1 MYTEQHRRELPM
13 TEPED
18 ITQLLHRFQAGDVDA
33 QSQLIDAVHDE
44 LRVIAARY
52 MRREKGDHTL
62 QTTALVN
69 EAYLKLVNLKI
80 ASWQDR
86 AHFYAVAARV
96 MRRILVDHARKHIA
110 GKRGGGI
117 EVLPLNEAIVFTPGR
132 SNQIVQ
138 LDDALSRLAQT
149 DERAAKV
156 IELRFFGGLSVEET
170 SEVLGISPRTVKRE
184 WMFARAW
191 LRTEFGLGPEEADA
205 VAV

>member
-1 MYTEQHRRELPM
+1 M
-13 TEPED
+13 TEPDD
-18 ITQLLHRFQAGDVDA
+18 ITELLHRFQAGDEDA
-33 QSQLIDAVHDE
+33 HSQLINAVHDE
-44 LRVIAARY
+44 LRLIAARY

-69 EAYLKLVNLKI
+69 EAYMKLINLKI
-80 ASWQDR
+80 ANWQDR

-110 GKRGGGI
+110 GKRGGGMDI
-117 EVLPLNEAIVFTPGR
+117 LPLNEGIVFTPGR
-132 SNQIVQ
+132 SSQIVQ
-138 LDDALSRLAQT
+138 LDEALSRLAET

-170 SEVLGISPRTVKRE
+170 AEVMSISPRTVKRE

-191 LRTEFGLGPEEADA
+191 LRTEFGLGPEEGNAAA
-205 VAV
+205 V

>member
-1 MYTEQHRRELPM
+1 MD
-13 TEPED
+13 EPED
-18 ITQLLHRFQAGDVDA
+18 ITELLHRFQAGDEDA
-33 QSQLIDAVHDE
+33 RSQLIDAVHGE

-69 EAYLKLVNLKI
+69 EAYLKLVNLKT
-80 ASWQDR
+80 ANWQDR
-86 AHFYAVAARV
+86 AHFYAVASRV

-132 SNQIVQ
+132 SSQIVR
-138 LDDALSRLAQT
+138 LDEALTRLAET
-149 DERAAKV
+149 DDRASKV
-156 IELRFFGGLSVEET
+156 IELRFFGGLSVEECA
-170 SEVLGISPRTVKRE
+170 EVLGISPRTVKRE

-191 LRTEFGLGPEEADA
+191 LRSEFGLGQEENAA
-205 VAV
+205 PA

>member
-1 MYTEQHRRELPM
+1 MD
-13 TEPED
+13 EPED
-18 ITQLLHRFQAGDVDA
+18 ITELLHRFQAGDEDA
-33 QSQLIDAVHDE
+33 RSQLIDAVHGE

-69 EAYLKLVNLKI
+69 EAYLKLVNLKT
-80 ASWQDR
+80 ANWQDR
-86 AHFYAVAARV
+86 AHFYAVASRV

-132 SNQIVQ
+132 SSQIVR
-138 LDDALSRLAQT
+138 LDEALTRLAET
-149 DERAAKV
+149 DDRASKV
-156 IELRFFGGLSVEET
+156 IELRFFGGLSVEAGAEEKE
-170 SEVLGISPRTVKRE
+170 SSPRPVKQE

-191 LRTEFGLGPEEADA
+191 LRSEFGLGQEENAA
-205 VAV
+205 PA

>member
-1 MYTEQHRRELPM
+1 MTESME
-13 TEPED
+13 EPED
-18 ITQLLHRFQAGDVDA
+18 ITELLHRFQAGDEGA
-33 QSQLIDAVHDE
+33 QSELINAVQDE

-69 EAYLKLVNLKI
+69 EAYLKLVNLKT
-80 ASWQDR
+80 ANWQDR
-86 AHFYAVAARV
+86 AHFFAVASRV

-117 EVLPLNEAIVFTPGR
+117 DVLPLNEAIVFTPGR
-132 SNQIVQ
+132 SGQIIQ
-138 LDDALSRLAQT
+138 LDDALTRLAET

-156 IELRFFGGLSVEET
+156 IELRFFGGLSVEE
-170 SEVLGISPRTVKRE
+170 SAEALKVSPRTVKRE

-191 LRTEFGLGPEEADA
+191 LRSEFGLGPEENAAA
-205 VAV
+205 V